1 MILEKFGWHAP
12 LKFENFNFHTVWRTQ
27 KCRQKWVRPQNAYS
41 EIAEELS
48 GISSKAAYSS
58 KKLKKDLASYYQG
71 ATNGEVSQLDDIERA
86 DRVSP
91 VPQLVR
97 RFLAVSCDKLK
108 EKRKLLA
115 GKNEEDIMQAVEQI
129 IAEKGI
135 PEGANMDRI
144 FDNLTQEELEQA
156 FIRISGNEEK
166 QDITQPAEGKSGLDD
181 ALEDPKTTRTSVKAA
196 TRVARENQQPR
207 ETTDKTIGE

>member
-1 MILEKFGWHAP
+1 M
-12 LKFENFNFHTVWRTQ
+12 
-27 KCRQKWVRPQNAYS
+27 
-41 EIAEELS
+41 
-48 GISSKAAYSS
+48 
-58 KKLKKDLASYYQG
+58 
-71 ATNGEVSQLDDIERA
+71 DDIERA